1 MPVRAFTHI
10 RGATTIR
17 SHVPAPLAKLLA
29 SAGVIAP
36 VAGTK
41 LDIAQLDDK
50 LAGQPIGRRL
60 EIKAALRG
68 AGMLA

>member
-1 MPVRAFTHI
+1 MRTLFSEHV

-17 SHVPAPLAKLLA
+17 PTVPAPLAKLLA
-29 SAGVIAP
+29 SAGVTAP

-41 LDIAQLDDK
+41 LDIAQLDAK
-50 LAGQPIGRRL
+50 LAGESIERRL

-68 AGMLA
+68 AGMVS